1 MAFSN
6 NNELR
11 NQELGRHEEVVGQNI
26 EEHQAMNLNEKK
38 RRVSVA
44 NQNSS
49 VARIVNISYFLFG
62 ALELLLIVRFIL
74 YLVGAN
80 MTAGFGS
87 FINTITAPFVAL
99 FSTLLQNPVIS
110 GSSILEITTIIAII
124 VWAMI
129 AWVVARMLWLILSR
143 TR

>member
-1 MAFSN
+1 MSSG

-11 NQELGRHEEVVGQNI
+11 NQEMGRHEEVVDQNI

-38 RRVSVA
+38 RRISVA

-49 VARIVNISYFLFG
+49 VARIINISYFLFG

-80 MTAGFGS
+80 MTNGFGG
-87 FINTITAPFVAL
+87 FIGSVSSPFVAL
-99 FSTLLQNPVIS
+99 FTGVVQNPVIS
-110 GSSILEITTIIAII
+110 GTSILEITTIIAII
-124 VWAMI
+124 VWAI
-129 AWVVARMLWLILSR
+129 VAWIVARVLWLVLSR
-143 TR
+143 PR